1 MDVALECTSLG
12 FMYGRTQILHDISFT
27 IQPKLFYAI
36 LGQNGSGKTTLLHC
50 LNGILKPNIGTVE
63 IEGQNITTMSPK
75 EVARYVSLVPQEHLD
90 VFPFKV
96 LDVVVMGRAPFLG
109 MTETPGENDYK
120 LAMDALKMLACEH
133 LADCNFNCISGGE
146 RQIVLLAISLV
157 QTSKIML
164 LDEPTNH
171 LDFNNQYRLLL
182 KIKELCQ
189 IRQTS
194 VIATMHDPNM
204 ATLFADRVIM
214 VENGRIIAHGKAEE
228 IMTTTNLN
236 TLYGTKTVEVGNIG
250 NDSGNGSCNGKKHFF
265 LPESAVACS
274 KINAGV

>member
-12 FMYGRTQILHDISFT
+12 FMYGRTQILYDISFT

-75 EVARYVSLVPQEHLD
+75 EIARYVSLVPQEHLD

-120 LAMDALKMLACEH
+120 LAMDALKILACEH
-133 LADCNFNCISGGE
+133 LADCNFNRISGGE

-189 IRQTS
+189 TRQTS

-204 ATLFADRVIM
+204 ATMFADRVIM
-214 VENGRIIAHGKAEE
+214 VKNGRIIAQGKAEE

-236 TLYGTKTVEVGNIG
+236 TLYGTKTVVVGNIG
-250 NDSGNGSCNGKKHFF
+250 NDLGNGTCNGKKHFF
-265 LPESAVACS
+265 LPESAMACS